1 MASDLF
7 SDGVKPGTNDVIIA
21 LMGMTGA
28 GKSSLISLCS
38 EKKPV
43 IGHDLNSCTQSV
55 DTYPFVYDGPPK
67 KRVILVDT
75 PGFDDST
82 RSDAEVLRELAA
94 WLTAT
99 YAKKIRLSGIIYLH
113 RINQPRMQGS
123 ARKNI
128 MMFKKLCGDN
138 ALQNVIL
145 ATTMWDLVDE
155 DVGAAREKQLIN
167 TKEFWGYMTS
177 KGSKTYR
184 HDNTDQSAMKLIGH
198 FVKTDSKMTLEIQE
212 EMVDQHKSLDG
223 TAAAATVEAK
233 LEHERARFAA
243 ELRNL
248 EIDLREAIRQKDN
261 ESMEALREERA
272 KYMADLAEIKA
283 AQESLR
289 TTMEKLHE
297 ERYAQ
302 PEEATKEQQKVHQVK
317 LATESTNQT
326 SRSFNIEIAASGST
340 DKLASADRTG
350 TINLGS
356 SDAPTCVNT

>member
-1 MASDLF
+1 MPSNLF
-7 SDGVKPGTNDVIIA
+7 PDGVEPNADDVIIA

-38 EKKPV
+38 EKKPA
-43 IGHDLNSCTQSV
+43 IGHDLESCTQSV
-55 DTYPFVYDGPPK
+55 DTYPFIYDGAPQ
-67 KRVILVDT
+67 KRVFLVDT

-113 RINQPRMQGS
+113 GINQPRMQGS

-128 MMFKKLCGDN
+128 MMFKKLCGDD
-138 ALQNVIL
+138 ALKNVIL

-155 DVGAAREKQLIN
+155 DVGAAREKQLIE
-167 TKEFWGYMTS
+167 TKEFWGYMAS

-184 HDNTDQSAMKLIGH
+184 HDNTHQSAMELIGH
-198 FVKTDSKMTLEIQE
+198 FVEADSKMTLEIQE

-223 TAAAATVEAK
+223 TAAAAAVEAK
-233 LEHERARFAA
+233 IEQERARFAV

-248 EIDLREAIRQKDN
+248 ETDLREALRKKDN
-261 ESMEALREERA
+261 DTMEALREERA
-272 KYMADLAEIKA
+272 RYTADLAQIKA

-297 ERYAQ
+297 ERYVQLEKAI
-302 PEEATKEQQKVHQVK
+302 KEQQKLHQAE
-317 LATESTNQT
+317 LA
-326 SRSFNIEIAASGST
+326 AANGST
-340 DKLASADRTG
+340 HKLASTEMGTLKIWDPATG
-350 TINLGS
+350 RWFV
-356 SDAPTCVNT
+356 DV